1 MFVKHPVEASMLRAL
16 SFASLIYAAL
26 PYVSAERPPIDA
38 ELEAETVVVITPL
51 SDDREGRESETF
63 LGEAS
68 LSGTA
73 ETILESGVRLRG
85 RFALRLQKDH
95 PQRPGGSGGFGIDPA
110 ADPGAFSGLSS
121 GPVPTG
127 EGDDLRARLETAYIQ
142 VDGGYGE
149 LRIGK
154 DSGVAARFHEGAPS
168 VLSHARG
175 DTPLLDPTGLTTV
188 RTRHD
193 LTGPSAKV
201 SYATPRLLGVRAGV
215 SFTPDAK
222 ADGLDRRPS
231 AGGATSAPEIEN
243 AIEIA
248 LNATRT
254 LRDSGLR
261 FDVAVAWSSADVSAR
276 FGNAAYSSVET
287 RSGGLKLEAG
297 DWSGGI
303 SGLSSDNGLSNSDYS
318 SWSAGVMREG
328 NLFDLSVTYAEAEDD
343 GINLDGR
350 SWRIGIGK
358 DFDTGLSMAAAYV
371 HDHLDVDG
379 IEVSGSGIVVEM
391 TLSSEIFSLTGY

>member
-1 MFVKHPVEASMLRAL
+1 MLRAV
-16 SFASLIYAAL
+16 FYASLIYAVV
-26 PYVSAERPPIDA
+26 PNVSAERPPIDA
-38 ELEAETVVVITPL
+38 ELEAETVLVITPL
-51 SDDREGRESETF
+51 SDDSESRESETF

-73 ETILESGVRLRG
+73 ETILESGIRLRG

-95 PQRPGGSGGFGIDPA
+95 PQRPGGSGGFGVDTTA
-110 ADPGAFSGLSS
+110 APGAFSGLSN

-142 VDGGYGE
+142 IDGGYGE

-154 DSGVAARFHEGAPS
+154 DSGVSARFHEGAPS

-193 LTGPSAKV
+193 LTGPSAKI

-215 SFTPDAK
+215 SFTPDAE
-222 ADGLDRRPS
+222 ADGLDRRPA

-243 AIEIA
+243 AIEVA

-261 FDVAVAWSSADVSAR
+261 FDVAVAWSHADVSTR
-276 FGNAAYSSVET
+276 FGNTPYMDIET
-287 RSGGLKLEAG
+287 LSGGLKLAAG
-297 DWSGGI
+297 NWSGGL
-303 SGLSSDNGLSNSDYS
+303 SALSSDNGLANSDYA
-318 SWSAGVMREG
+318 SWSAGVMRESD
-328 NLFDLSVTYAEAEDD
+328 LFDLSLTYSEAQDD
-343 GINLDGR
+343 SVNLDGR
-350 SWRIGIGK
+350 SWRFGVGK
-358 DFDTGLSMAAAYV
+358 DFNIGLNVAVVYA

-379 IEVSGSGIVVEM
+379 TEASGSGVVVEM